1 MALLTS
7 IPFTGTSEDNL
18 KSPEKMR
25 APCPMIPNEKK
36 KKGERGHG
44 NPLTCY
50 PQAPFVLFLPTQQP
64 SCYIYQLPRLSPS
77 DWTLI
82 IRYQQP
88 WGRWANWGPRPCLL
102 RVDGVC
108 VGRVYLAA
116 DFLLSPYVPP
126 ACRSPSTRTGASR
139 AAAMSAVATTP
150 TCSPTS
156 AAVIPSAWT
165 AAAGCCMS
173 ALTTRATSTSCGA
186 ATTPTTSSGW
196 ASTTPSAPAALSL
209 TWVLLQPDWCDGIT
223 DPGP

>member
-36 KKGERGHG
+36 RGERGHG

-64 SCYIYQLPRLSPS
+64 SCYIYQMPRLSPS
-77 DWTLI
+77 DWMLI

-88 WGRWANWGPRPCLL
+88 WGRWANWGPRPCLP

-108 VGRVYLAA
+108 G
-116 DFLLSPYVPP
+116 
-126 ACRSPSTRTGASR
+126 G
-139 AAAMSAVATTP
+139 
-150 TCSPTS
+150 
-156 AAVIPSAWT
+156 
-165 AAAGCCMS
+165 GCIS
-173 ALTTRATSTSCGA
+173 QLTSCCHLMFHLHADHLLRG
-186 ATTPTTSSGW
+186 PGL
-196 ASTTPSAPAALSL
+196 PGPPLRVQQRPLQPAAL
-209 TWVLLQPDWCDGIT
+209 LQPL
-223 DPGP
+223 